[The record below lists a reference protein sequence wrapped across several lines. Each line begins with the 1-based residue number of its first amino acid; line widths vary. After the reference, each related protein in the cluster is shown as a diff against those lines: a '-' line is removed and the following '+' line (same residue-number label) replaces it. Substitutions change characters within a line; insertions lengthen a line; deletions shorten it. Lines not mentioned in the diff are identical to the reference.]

1 MVRILLQQV
10 RRDRLTLPIWILGT
24 ALLLTVSAASV
35 INEYGD
41 AEGRTGILT
50 VALATPALL
59 ALRGIPNG
67 DTLGSAVHFQSFAFL
82 AVTIGL
88 MNVFL
93 ATRHGRA
100 DEEKGRRE
108 LVLATPVSRLAAP
121 VATLILGLVANGL
134 FVLLGVGGYL
144 SAGLDAVGR
153 ARCRREFSRDHG
165 EAQEG
170 ETEESEGAGAEHR
183 APGIQAGRQVPADSQ

>member
-1 MVRILLQQV
+1 MGRLLLQQA
-10 RRDRLTLPIWILGT
+10 RRDRLNLPIWVLDT

-35 INEYGD
+35 VNEYGD
-41 AEGRTGILT
+41 AEGRSQILT

-67 DTLGSAVHFQSFAFL
+67 DSLGSAVHFQSFAFL

-100 DEEKGRRE
+100 DEVTGRRE
-108 LVLATPVSRLAAP
+108 LVLAAPVSRLAP
-121 VATLILGLVANGL
+121 PLATLILGLSPTACSSR
-134 FVLLGVGGYL
+134 
-144 SAGLDAVGR
+144 SA
-153 ARCRREFSRDHG
+153 
-165 EAQEG
+165 
-170 ETEESEGAGAEHR
+170 
-183 APGIQAGRQVPADSQ
+183 PPAT